1 MALILLAGLFFA
13 GAPAVAAETEA
24 SGEAESGLTIE
35 EAVNMA
41 LEYNKDLKSQKI
53 DIEKSQEIRD
63 LTSNA
68 VQFIPTSP
76 TTDAA
81 YNAYMGLVQAD
92 ISLQMLK
99 KSRSTTE
106 DQIAY
111 SVLRTYL
118 DLLGA
123 LENYDYQQKTMEYE
137 QLSLNIARVTYGVGM
152 LSDLALE
159 QANAKFK
166 AAQATAAGAEVSLTG
181 AYQNF
186 NKTVG
191 LSPEARPELAE
202 RPEYSTIDVLAEN
215 LEAEIGRVVQLNPQ
229 IWQLDQQVTLAH
241 LNWVLYEPSS
251 GNSSQS
257 SYTKT
262 LDIDKAELSADKA
275 RISAKEAL
283 RSVYNSVRQLEESY
297 PAQLESIKTLESN
310 LRLTQVRYDLGM
322 ATKSEVKKAELDLLN
337 QQKSLNS
344 SIYQH
349 ELLKI
354 TFSKPWAAGGA

>member
-1 MALILLAGLFFA
+1 MALILLIGLFFT
-13 GAPAVAAETEA
+13 GAPAALAAE
-24 SGEAESGLTIE
+24 EAEGETAGLTIE
-35 EAVNMA
+35 QAVSMA
-41 LEYNKDLKSQKI
+41 LEYNKDLKSQNI
-53 DIEKSQEIRD
+53 DIEKSQEIRN
-63 LTSNA
+63 LTSDA
-68 VQFIPTSP
+68 VKFVPTSP
-76 TTDAA
+76 TSDAA

-123 LENYDYQQKTMEYE
+123 LENYDYQKKSMEYE
-137 QLSLNIARVTYGVGM
+137 QLSLNIARITYGVGM
-152 LSDLALE
+152 LSDLGLE
-159 QANAKFK
+159 QANTKFK
-166 AAQATAAGAEVSLTG
+166 AAQASFAGAEVSLTG

-186 NKTVG
+186 NKNVG
-191 LSPEARPELAE
+191 LSTEERPELAE
-202 RPEYSTIDVLAEN
+202 RPEYSAIDLKEEN

-241 LNWVLYEPSS
+241 LSWVLYEPSS
-251 GNSSQS
+251 GNTSQS

-283 RSVYNSVRQLEESY
+283 RSVYNSIRQLEESY

-322 ATKSEVKKAELDLLN
+322 ATQSEVKKAELDLWN
-337 QQKSLNS
+337 QQKSLNT

-354 TFSKPWAAGGA
+354 SFAKPWAAGGA